1 MRRFVRTDCAAAPL
15 LRDNQAI
22 QNGNGMEETA
32 METTLA
38 QLEQRLK
45 ALEDINA
52 IKELKARYLR
62 ACDRKQPEVMRECFI
77 DKGAVIEADNFPSF
91 NDREG
96 WVQVFTELAVNNPA
110 IMDMHHGQNPQIS
123 LTGPDSATGVWD
135 LNFCQVN
142 MKERT
147 VVSMAGEYRDEYLR
161 RNGRWVISAQRF
173 RQTSFQ
179 MRVVSES
186 GEEKVIA
193 LGKPPAAGFIE
204 NA

>member
-1 MRRFVRTDCAAAPL
+1 
-15 LRDNQAI
+15 
-22 QNGNGMEETA
+22 
-32 METTLA
+32 METSLA
-38 QLEQRLK
+38 QLEQRLR

-62 ACDRKQPEVMRECFI
+62 ACDRKQPEVMRQCFI
-77 DKGAVIEADNFPSF
+77 EKGAVIEAENFPSF

-96 WVQVFTELAVNNPA
+96 WVQVFTELAVNNPSV
-110 IMDMHHGQNPQIS
+110 MDMHHGQNPQIT
-123 LTGPDSATGVWD
+123 LTGQDTATGVWD

-142 MKERT
+142 VKERT
-147 VVSMAGEYRDEYLR
+147 VVNLAGEYRDEYAR
-161 RNGRWVISAQRF
+161 ENGRWVMSAQRF

-179 MRVVSES
+179 MRQVSES
-186 GEEKVIA
+186 GDEKVLA

>member
-1 MRRFVRTDCAAAPL
+1 MAATTAELERRL
-15 LRDNQAI
+15 Q
-22 QNGNGMEETA
+22 
-32 METTLA
+32 
-38 QLEQRLK
+38 

-62 ACDRKQPEVMRECFI
+62 ACDRKQPDVMRDCFI
-77 DKGAVIEADNFPSF
+77 EKGAVIEADNFPSF

-96 WVQVFTELAVNNPA
+96 WVAVFTELAVNNPNV
-110 IMDMHHGQNPQIS
+110 MDMHHGQNPQIS
-123 LTGPDSATGVWD
+123 LTSPDSASGVWD

-142 MKERT
+142 VKERT
-147 VVSMAGEYRDEYLR
+147 VVNLAGEYRDEYVR
-161 RNGRWVISAQRF
+161 RDGRWWISAQRF

-179 MRVVSES
+179 MRVVDAD
-186 GEEKVIA
+186 GQEKVLA